1 MACQE
6 IDYYC
11 TARVNGEPPP
21 TWFTGASAVCTV
33 SVAVSV
39 VGFAS
44 PRLARS
50 SKQTK
55 ARPNFSCFLTL
66 TSCRACASAFDV
78 ANVLLIYCTP
88 RSNSEKERKARTPGP
103 INRTDGGQ
111 SLLLLP
117 PAIGLSDC
125 WTRCTA
131 SCGNDEVTRSMSIR
145 ARCSRRRRGRGRR
158 GRGPCPSS
166 ASSSRTPPERAP
178 RSPPS

>member
-11 TARVNGEPPP
+11 TARVNGEPHRHGLPVP
-21 TWFTGASAVCTV
+21 LQSAR
-33 SVAVSV
+33 SQSAVSV

-44 PRLARS
+44 PRVARS
-50 SKQTK
+50 SKQTT

-103 INRTDGGQ
+103 INRTDGRTAA
-111 SLLLLP
+111 SLCCSCLL
-117 PAIGLSDC
+117 LSDC
-125 WTRCTA
+125 RTVGPAVPPRAATTW
-131 SCGNDEVTRSMSIR
+131 SMSIR
-145 ARCSRRRRGRGRR
+145 ARCSRRGRR
-158 GRGPCPSS
+158 RRGPCPSS